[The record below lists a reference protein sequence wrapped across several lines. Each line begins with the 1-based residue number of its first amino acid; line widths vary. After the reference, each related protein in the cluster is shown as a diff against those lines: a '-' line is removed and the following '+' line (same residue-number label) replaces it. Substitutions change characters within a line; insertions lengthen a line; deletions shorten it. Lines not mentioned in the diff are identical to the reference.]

1 LTETSEYRIIAPV
14 TDDEA
19 ELVDRMA
26 QMLAEGGL
34 PRVAGRIW
42 AWLLICDPPGQSATD
57 LAGHLQASR
66 GAISGAVRIL
76 ETAGLVKRTSRR
88 GDRREYFHVPPGSI
102 VSVLKARLP
111 VTSAWRQ
118 LADEGLEVLKH
129 RDAESRAR
137 LQEVRDVYAFM
148 EQELPNMLDRF
159 LEGRKDQ
166 NP

>member
-1 LTETSEYRIIAPV
+1 M

-19 ELVDRMA
+19 ALVDRMA

-42 AWLLICDPPGQSATD
+42 AWLLICEPAQQTAAD
-57 LAGHLQASR
+57 LAEQLHASR

-102 VSVLKARLP
+102 ISVLNARLP

-118 LADEGLEVLKH
+118 IADDGLVVL
-129 RDAESRAR
+129 RERTPESRAR

-148 EQELPNMLDRF
+148 EQELPSMLDRF
-159 LEGRKDQ
+159 LEQRKDRTT
-166 NP
+166 